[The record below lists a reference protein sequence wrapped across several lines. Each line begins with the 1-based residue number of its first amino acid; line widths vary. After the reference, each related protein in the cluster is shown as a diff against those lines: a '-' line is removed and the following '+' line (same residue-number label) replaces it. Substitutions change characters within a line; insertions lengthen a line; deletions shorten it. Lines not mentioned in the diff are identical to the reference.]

1 MAKKNKGPAPG
12 RRVPAQ
18 ETRAATPGRA
28 TQLLLGI
35 FIGGALVVAV
45 SALVF
50 KNGSGSPKPSLRDLV
65 ENVDPGPIHVHGL
78 GINPKDESLL
88 IATHTGLW
96 RTASGETQAKRVTNQ
111 MQDTMGFTIIG
122 PDRFLGSGHPDQ
134 IQARDQGLPPLLG
147 LIESTDAGESWQ
159 TISLL
164 GEADFHV
171 LRSKENRVYG
181 FDATNERLLF
191 SRDAGRTWAER
202 PPPAPLI
209 DMAVNPSKP
218 SHLIASGEGGLWE
231 SANEGRAWTPAGE
244 KSGLLAWP
252 VPRRL
257 YLITAAGDALLSR
270 IGGKRWATVGDIGG
284 QPAAFLAQTPRELY
298 VALHD
303 GTVKHSSDGGRTWE
317 IRSRP

>member
-1 MAKKNKGPAPG
+1 MAKKTKGPTP
-12 RRVPAQ
+12 RREAPAQ
-18 ETRAATPGRA
+18 ETRSVTSGRA

-50 KNGSGSPKPSLRDLV
+50 KTGTGPSEPSLRDLV
-65 ENVDPGPIHVHGL
+65 ENGDPGPIHVHGL
-78 GINPKDESLL
+78 GINPQDGSLL

-96 RTASGETQAKRVTNQ
+96 RTAPGETRAKRVTNQ

-181 FDATNERLLF
+181 FDATNERLMF

-209 DMAVNPSKP
+209 DMAVNPSNP

-231 SANEGRAWTPAGE
+231 SANEAHAWTPSGE
-244 KSGLLAWP
+244 RSGLLAWP
-252 VPRRL
+252 VPERL
-257 YLITAAGDALLSR
+257 YLITAAGDALVSPD
-270 IGGKRWATVGDIGG
+270 GGKRWATVGNIGG
-284 QPAAFLAQTPRELY
+284 QPAALLAQTARELY

-303 GTVKHSSDGGRTWE
+303 GTVKRSRDGGKTWE